1 MEPDEPAEMIQDLE
15 EEREE
20 SKKREV
26 KEEAK
31 DKFRSRAAV
40 WIAILAACMAI
51 RGLGGEDAKDEMISK
66 NIETSDAWA
75 HYQAKDV
82 RQATYKVAADDLAAE
97 IKFSGWT
104 GDRLADAQKRLKK
117 LQDSVQHYETDPTAK
132 GAGAGG
138 KIQLKAEATELQ
150 EQRERYE
157 HKNKSFDYS
166 EMFYQLGLV
175 LASVSI
181 LITSRKLLITSMIL
195 GVIGALLTANG
206 FLLFLPP
213 IFG

>member
-1 MEPDEPAEMIQDLE
+1 MEPNEPSEMIEDLE

-20 SKKREV
+20 SAKREV
-26 KEEAK
+26 KEQAK

-40 WIAILAACMAI
+40 WIAVLAALMAI
-51 RGLGGEDAKDEMISK
+51 RGLGGEDAKDEMIAK

-75 HYQAKDV
+75 HYQAKDI
-82 RQATYKVAADDLAAE
+82 RQADYKIAADQLAGDV
-97 IKFSGWT
+97 KYNGWT

-117 LQDSVQHYETDPTAK
+117 LQDSVQHYESDPTAK

-138 KIQLKAEATELQ
+138 KVQLKAEATELQ
-150 EQRERYE
+150 EKRERYE
-157 HKNKSFDYS
+157 HRNKSFDYA

-181 LITSRKLLITSMIL
+181 LITSRKLLTASIIL
-195 GVIGALLTANG
+195 GIIGAVLTANG
-206 FLLFLPP
+206 FWLFLPP

>member
-20 SKKREV
+20 SRKREA
-26 KEEAK
+26 KEETK
-31 DKFRSRAAV
+31 DKFRSKAAV
-40 WIAILAACMAI
+40 WVAILAACMAI

-75 HYQAKDV
+75 HYQAKDI
-82 RQATYKVAADDLAAE
+82 RQADYKIAADQLAGDL
-97 IKFSGWT
+97 KYGGWT
-104 GDRLADAQKRLKK
+104 GDRLADGQKRLKK
-117 LQDSVQHYETDPTAK
+117 LQDSVAHYESDPTAK
-132 GAGAGG
+132 GAGSGG
-138 KIQLKAEATELQ
+138 KVQLKAEASELQ

-157 HKNKSFDYS
+157 HKNKSFDYA

-181 LITSRKLLITSMIL
+181 LITSRKLLVASIL
-195 GVIGALLTANG
+195 LGIVGAVLTANG
-206 FLLFLPP
+206 FFLFLPSV
-213 IFG
+213 FG

>member
-1 MEPDEPAEMIQDLE
+1 MEPNEPSEMITEME

-20 SKKREV
+20 SQKREA
-26 KEEAK
+26 KEQAR

-40 WIAILAACMAI
+40 WVAILAACMAI

-75 HYQAKDV
+75 HYQAKDI
-82 RQATYKVAADDLAAE
+82 RQADYKLAADALGAE
-97 IKFSGWT
+97 IKYGGLT

-117 LQDSVQHYETDPTAK
+117 YEDAVAHYDFDPTAK
-132 GAGAGG
+132 QAGSGG
-138 KIQLKAEATELQ
+138 KKQLMAEAQTLQ

-157 HKNKSFDYS
+157 HKNKSFDYA
-166 EMFYQLGLV
+166 EMVFQLGLV

-181 LITSRKLLITSMIL
+181 LTTSRKLLIASIAL
-195 GVIGALLTANG
+195 GAAGAVLTLNG
-206 FLLFLPP
+206 FFLFLPP

>member
-1 MEPDEPAEMIQDLE
+1 MEANEPSEMIQDLE
-15 EEREE
+15 EERED
-20 SKKREV
+20 SKKREA

-51 RGLGGEDAKDEMISK
+51 RGLGGEDAKDEMIAK

-75 HYQAKDV
+75 HYQAKDI
-82 RQATYKVAADDLAAE
+82 RQANYKIAADDLAAE
-97 IKFSGWT
+97 VKFAGYT

-117 LQDSVQHYETDPTAK
+117 LQDAVQHYETDPTAK

-138 KIQLKAEATELQ
+138 KVQLKAEATALQ
-150 EQRERYE
+150 EQREHYE
-157 HKNKSFDYS
+157 HRNKSFDYS
-166 EMFYQLGLV
+166 EMVYQLGLV

-181 LITSRKLLITSMIL
+181 LTGSRKLLIASIVL
-195 GVIGALLTANG
+195 GAIGAILTLNG
-206 FLLFLPP
+206 FFLFLPP

>member
-1 MEPDEPAEMIQDLE
+1 MEPNEPSEMIQDLE
-15 EEREE
+15 DEREE
-20 SKKREV
+20 SRAREA
-26 KEEAK
+26 KQELK

-40 WIAILAACMAI
+40 WVAILAACMAI

-75 HYQAKDV
+75 HYQAKDI
-82 RQATYKVAADDLAAE
+82 RQADYKIAADQLAAE
-97 IKFSGWT
+97 VKYGGFT

-117 LQDSVQHYETDPTAK
+117 LQDAVTHYENDPTAK
-132 GAGAGG
+132 GAGSGG
-138 KIQLKAEATELQ
+138 KVQLKAEATELQ

-166 EMFYQLGLV
+166 EMVYQLGLV

-181 LITSRKLLITSMIL
+181 LTASRRLLVASIIL
-195 GVIGALLTANG
+195 GIIGAVLTLNG
-206 FLLFLPP
+206 FFLFLPP